1 MRGAALTMGACQI
14 RLQADALVIVEGV
27 YHKVLSRD
35 EAGVTLRTLGARPV
49 TVTKT
54 HAELADLYFGEP
66 RRLQLVEDTAAGLPQ
81 GVRDNLLRNIDTFDV
96 RQQDAALMRLDYV
109 QACDR
114 CFAERTHRKV
124 PKGYADIARLVA
136 VERRQRAIEN
146 EGSHPD
152 DVPLERV
159 SGSSLKGWYG
169 RWRKGG
175 KSIVALIPLDDLKG
189 RAGFRLDPEVEMV
202 IAERV
207 REDWLTRNGP
217 PLSHVIVF
225 IQGRIERENKTRTV
239 PFDVPDGM
247 TIRRWVKANVSQFD
261 VIFHREGHAAAEQAF
276 RHVKKAPQATRPLE
290 IVEVDHTPLDVLVLE
305 GDGTPARDRRRKD
318 KRTRRV
324 WLTVAICAATRMIV
338 GFHLSD
344 ERPSWTS
351 VMHCLRMAVLP
362 KDLTGIRVDTA
373 WPVFGVPEVVKL
385 DNGKEFH
392 SRSMKAAAGQ
402 LRFELRY
409 MPRRKPHLKGK
420 VERALGTI
428 ARDFCAYLPGRT
440 FRDVRERGD
449 YDSVG
454 QAALTLAQLVEFFTI
469 WVVDIYHNR
478 KHGGLLGRTPLLRWQ
493 DLAGYGT
500 RLPPSADDLDPL
512 IALVVPRTI
521 QRNGIT
527 FLGLT
532 YQSDELKG
540 VRRRKGFHFG
550 DEFLVKAE
558 ASDLGHLLVLVDEE
572 AGWIKVPCED
582 GLADGTSLADWRD
595 VVRTARRM
603 TQEGQR
609 VARATLVRAMELLR
623 AECRKAGVKPKR
635 LASADVDWFR
645 DHADDPMFEVAWDV
659 ADEGAH
665 EEERLRTRRPRK
677 AAPPSAADAAPAPRV
692 GQGGRKS
699 APRPA
704 SAPQDTPQ
712 DAPPAARPAGPRP
725 VAAGA
730 DPRSVTADVG
740 AEFDPDDPDNWTAE

>member
-1 MRGAALTMGACQI
+1 MGACQI
-14 RLQADALVIVEGV
+14 RVHEGALVIVEGV

-35 EAGVTLRTLGARPV
+35 ESGVTLRTLGARPV

-66 RRLQLVEDTAAGLPQ
+66 RRLQLVEDTTAGLPQ
-81 GVRDNLLRNIDTFDV
+81 GVVDNLLRSIDTFDV

-124 PKGYADIARLVA
+124 PTGYADIAKLVA
-136 VERRQRAIEN
+136 TERRQRTIED

-159 SGSSLKGWYG
+159 SGSTLKGWYG

-189 RAGFRLDPEVEMV
+189 RAGFRLDPEVEMI

-217 PLSHVIVF
+217 PLSHVILFV
-225 IQGRIERENKTRTV
+225 QGRIERENKTRIV

-261 VIFHREGHAAAEQAF
+261 VIYHREGPAAAEQAF

-290 IVEVDHTPLDVLVLE
+290 IVEIDHTPLDVLVLE
-305 GDGTPARDRRRKD
+305 GDGTPARNRRRKD
-318 KRTRRV
+318 KRTKRV

-338 GFHLSD
+338 GFHLSE

-362 KDLTGIRVDTA
+362 KDLTRVRVETS

-385 DNGKEFH
+385 DNGREFH

-454 QAALTLAQLVEFFTI
+454 QAALTLAQLIEFFTI

-478 KHGGLLGRTPLLRWQ
+478 KHGGLLGRTPLQRWQ
-493 DLAGYGT
+493 DLIGYGT

-521 QRNGIT
+521 QRHGIT

-532 YQSDELKG
+532 FQSDELKG

-550 DEFLVKAE
+550 EEFLVKVD

-572 AGWIKVPCED
+572 AGWIRVPCD
-582 GLADGTSLADWRD
+582 DALADGTSLAEWRD

-603 TQEGQR
+603 TLEGQR

-623 AECRKAGVKPKR
+623 AECRKAGVKPQR
-635 LASADVDWFR
+635 LASTDVDWFR
-645 DHADDPMFEVAWDV
+645 EHADDPMFEVAWDV
-659 ADEGAH
+659 ADENAH
-665 EEERLRTRRPRK
+665 EAERLRTRRPRK
-677 AAPPSAADAAPAPRV
+677 AAPSAAADGQAAPAPRI
-692 GQGGRKS
+692 GQGGRKTGG
-699 APRPA
+699 RPVRA
-704 SAPQDTPQ
+704 AQDDSVAAEPARSPPVT
-712 DAPPAARPAGPRP
+712 AAATVPAATMPA
-725 VAAGA
+725 AAA
-730 DPRSVTADVG
+730 DDIG
-740 AEFDPDDPDNWTAE
+740 FDADDPDNWTAE